1 MVFCRFILVTQSGG
15 RLLCIGKTHFHA
27 QPLEVCLCRP
37 PQNVL
42 QDCNSIPRYFVRVTA
57 DFSTIPSCFSFFSPS
72 QFLSFISHFLR
83 KHGSIVAQRVPLP
96 QPDPIEV
103 ADRNANFRRR
113 FEEPKGLSFPLITLF
128 PANWKASPLPRS
140 VARAV

>member
-1 MVFCRFILVTQSGG
+1 MPNRSKSAYVGLHKTFCKIATLSPDTLCA
-15 RLLCIGKTHFHA
+15 LLLTSLQFH
-27 QPLEVCLCRP
+27 
-37 PQNVL
+37 
-42 QDCNSIPRYFVRVTA
+42 RV
-57 DFSTIPSCFSFFSPS
+57 SLFFSPS
-72 QFLSFISHFLR
+72 QFLPFISDFLR
-83 KHGSIVAQRVPLP
+83 KHGFIVAQRVPLP

-128 PANWKASPLPRS
+128 PANWKASPLPRL